1 MSCTSCS
8 GMTPT
13 VEMYENFPWLK
24 EDAAAQQSQEAQQKS
39 GCNKDIQSKCL
50 YTAQGDFI
58 CEKDMGFK
66 GVPNARI
73 AEDNVKGVAK
83 TAHPLS

>member
-1 MSCTSCS
+1 
-8 GMTPT
+8 MTPT

-24 EDAAAQQSQEAQQKS
+24 EDAAAQQKS
-39 GCNKDIQSKCL
+39 GCSKDIQSKCL

-66 GVPNARI
+66 GVPNAKVT
-73 AEDNVKGVAK
+73 DNKGVAT
-83 TAHPLS
+83 TAHPIS